1 MLIYL
6 SSLGNTGGDVRKYSK
21 IITVRLDPET
31 LNVLE
36 ELTKESKLT
45 RSEVIRVAIGTFYAV
60 RKNSVRIR
68 RVEL

>member
-1 MLIYL
+1 M
-6 SSLGNTGGDVRKYSK
+6 RKYNK

-60 RKNSVRIR
+60 RKNSVRVR